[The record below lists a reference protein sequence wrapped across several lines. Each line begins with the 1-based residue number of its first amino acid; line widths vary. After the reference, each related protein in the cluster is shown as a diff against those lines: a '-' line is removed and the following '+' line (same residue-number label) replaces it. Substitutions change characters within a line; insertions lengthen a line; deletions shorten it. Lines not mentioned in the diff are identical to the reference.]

1 MGVLYVQNI
10 IPKIMMIDIVVSIAM
25 FWHLMHLLFLT
36 KVLLVSDT
44 FFSQTHHRQ
53 NCRVLFMIKRMLY
66 RERL

>member
-1 MGVLYVQNI
+1 MSVLYVQNI

-25 FWHLMHLLFLT
+25 FNLLFLT
-36 KVLLVSDT
+36 KVFSVVSDIS
-44 FFSQTHHRQ
+44 FSQTHHRQ